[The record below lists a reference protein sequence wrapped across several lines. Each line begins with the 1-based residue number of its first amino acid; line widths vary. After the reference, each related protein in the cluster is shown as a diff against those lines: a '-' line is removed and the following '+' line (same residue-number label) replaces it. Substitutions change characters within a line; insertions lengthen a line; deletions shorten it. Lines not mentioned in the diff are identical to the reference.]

1 MNELNRSAVEM
12 GQVCKIA
19 ELNNSAVKKVT
30 KVTKI
35 AVRRCSPAERDMQ
48 TKLNK
53 MKSSAEERG
62 QVEKIAKKNISTVQA
77 VTKLNNTA
85 VKRCNKGE
93 RGLQTKLNMFPVGRM
108 NEMNRGAVEIGQ
120 VNI

>member
-1 MNELNRSAVEM
+1 MNELNSSAVEM
-12 GQVCKIA
+12 GQ
-19 ELNNSAVKKVT
+19 VT

-53 MKSSAEERG
+53 MNSSAEERG
-62 QVEKIAKKNISTVQA
+62 QLEKIAKKNISTVQA
-77 VTKLNNTA
+77 VTKLINTA

-108 NEMNRGAVEIGQ
+108 NEMNRGAVERCQ
-120 VNI
+120 VNT